1 MAPKTFIHS
10 ISSRRWLLLGV
21 GIASILGLTLMNV
34 YSLWKIREFSLE
46 TSEDAKRGQ
55 LREVRAQ
62 VGERIYR
69 DVKDLWQTDMGQ
81 VQAFMKENNRLPDN
95 MMQLI
100 AKIANDSLFA
110 QVYFTERVLPVCETR
125 GSLMAYNKVTQ
136 ALEWQNEY
144 PSYICD
150 GLELVRTKTKTLL
163 TGDYRWYTK
172 TEWDA
177 NRTMNIALVNTQAQS
192 VVGYLAIVINN
203 DYFLDEVVTQILVDN
218 FGPDSRTGMTVFVR
232 DWLRDEIV
240 ATNNINVPY
249 DASNV
254 SIRERFTFENWQ
266 FQAIINDNP
275 TIVEAQH
282 QFIASLILLGV
293 AVVLLLS
300 SIVIIFRTAMQER
313 ELSTRQAHFLA
324 NVTHELKTPLAVMQ
338 AAGENLADGRVVDGQ
353 RLKTYGRHIYEEAL
367 RLSGMIEKLLN
378 VARYDAG
385 SVVVQKQV
393 VRLCD
398 LIQAYL
404 NSNKAFFADLGYH
417 IDLSCSSNE
426 SVCID
431 TESFA
436 TIIRNL
442 VDNAVKYSEQQR
454 NIHLRVFRAGQDL
467 MFEVEDFGIGIPE
480 DQQALIF
487 NKFYRVEDP
496 MTATTKG
503 HGLGLAIVKHL
514 TELNGGVISLK
525 SQYGYGSTFT
535 VRFPIWNAETPSKT
549 EPTPLLE
556 VDTVPPYAIQR

>member
-69 DVKDLWQTDMGQ
+69 DIKELWQTDMGQ
-81 VQAFMKENNRLPDN
+81 VEAFMKENGRLPDN
-95 MMQLI
+95 MMNII
-100 AKIANDSLFA
+100 ATIANDSLFSK
-110 QVYFTERVLPVCETR
+110 VYFTQNVLPVCESG
-125 GSLMAYNKVTQ
+125 GSLMAYNRLTQ
-136 ALEWQNEY
+136 TLEWENTY
-144 PSYICD
+144 PGYICD

-177 NRTMNIALVNTQAQS
+177 NRTMNIALVNTEQQT
-192 VVGYLAIVINN
+192 VVGYLTIVINN
-203 DYFLDEVVTQILVDN
+203 DWFLDKVVTKILVDN
-218 FGPDSRTGMTVFVR
+218 FGTDSRTGMTVYVR

-266 FQAIINDNP
+266 FQAIINENP

-282 QFIASLILLGV
+282 QFIASLIVLGI

-338 AAGENLADGRVVDGQ
+338 AAGENLADGRVVDSQ
-353 RLKTYGRHIYEEAL
+353 RLKTYGRHIHEEAL

-385 SVVVQKQV
+385 NVAVQKQV

-398 LIQAYL
+398 LVNTYL
-404 NSNKAFFADLGYH
+404 NSNKTFFADLGYH
-417 IDLSCSSNE
+417 LDFTCSSND
-426 SVCID
+426 SVNID

-442 VDNAVKYSEQQR
+442 VDNAIKYSEQQR
-454 NIHLRVFRAGQDL
+454 NINLRVFRSNQEL
-467 MFEVEDFGIGIPE
+467 VFEVEDFGIGIPE
-480 DQQALIF
+480 DQQSLVF

-525 SQYGYGSTFT
+525 SQYGYGSIFT
-535 VRFPIWNAETPSKT
+535 VRFPIWNTESVKDANPS
-549 EPTPLLE
+549 LE
-556 VDTVPPYAIQR
+556 ADITTPYAIQR